1 MKKNEEK
8 CSDKKLQKIAHLFE
22 QSLENLLKEDLTNEE
37 LQEIIEILFSVPY
50 FNHLIEKIGK
60 RILLNDPTD
69 NDILFV
75 YSHVPSLRED
85 IKNKLNKD

>member
-1 MKKNEEK
+1 MREEEK
-8 CSDKKLQKIAHLFE
+8 CSSNRKLQKIAHLFE
-22 QSLENLLKEDLTNEE
+22 RSLEDLLKEDLNNEE
-37 LQEIIEILFSVPY
+37 LEEIIEILSVSY

-75 YSHVPSLRED
+75 YTHIPSLREG